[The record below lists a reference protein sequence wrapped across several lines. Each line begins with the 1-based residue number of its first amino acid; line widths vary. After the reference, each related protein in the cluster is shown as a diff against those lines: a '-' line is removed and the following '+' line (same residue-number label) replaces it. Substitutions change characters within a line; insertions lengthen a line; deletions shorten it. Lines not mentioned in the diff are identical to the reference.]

1 MSGSKPCRTVYQSRT
16 TRISTGSRSRALDN
30 LLLNALQ
37 HTPAGGRV
45 RLGAARDTVDG
56 TLRLRLRV
64 SDTGPGV
71 DPAIRPSLFE
81 PFVTGRPDGTGLG
94 LAIVREIA
102 LAHRGTAGLVEN
114 APETTF
120 CLDLPWRPS

>member
-1 MSGSKPCRTVYQSRT
+1 VTVLTAFAS
-16 TRISTGSRSRALDN
+16 
-30 LLLNALQ
+30 
-37 HTPAGGRV
+37 PANTIEAM
-45 RLGAARDTVDG
+45 RLGAHDHLTKPIGRSDLAAARDTVDG
-56 TLRLRLRV
+56 SVRLRLRV

-71 DPAIRPSLFE
+71 DPAIRTSLFE

-102 LAHRGTAGLVEN
+102 LAHRGTAGLVEH